1 MKPVSRPEAP
11 PPFPLFLDLAGA
23 SVLVVGGG
31 DAAVAKLR
39 LLLASGAVPRVV
51 APAPSEALAALAE
64 ERGLAV
70 HRREFEPGDLDGA
83 RLCYVAVEDGAE
95 AVVAAARLRGV
106 LVNAVDQPALCDF
119 TTPAIVQRGRI
130 AIAISTSGVAPAL
143 ARAVRAR
150 IEAAI
155 PQGYGAL
162 AAFCAKWR
170 ARAAETFGRD
180 DRRRFWD
187 AVLGGPEAAAILR
200 GSEAEADALMHE
212 RLAARRASSAGRAS
226 LVGAGP
232 GDPELL
238 TIKALRAL
246 QEADVILYDRLI
258 GPAVLDL
265 ARRDARRIDVGKRCG
280 RHAMSQEAINRLMLR
295 FAQEGLHVVRLKGGD
310 PFVFGRG
317 GEELDALRAA
327 GVPVEVVP
335 GVTAACAAAAGLQA
349 PLTHRGVA
357 RSLHFV
363 TAHGKEAGLPPHDWR
378 ALAEMGGTLAVYM
391 GVRTLPALTSA
402 LLEAGRGAGTPAVAI
417 ENATLPNER
426 RVAGTLSTIAE
437 AVRAAGL
444 DGPTLVLIGE
454 VLDLARS
461 APAETCV
468 AA

>member
-1 MKPVSRPEAP
+1 VIPVSSPEP
-11 PPFPLFLDLAGA
+11 LPPFPLFLDLAGA
-23 SVLVVGGG
+23 CVLVVGGG

-51 APAPSEALAALAE
+51 DPAPSEALVALAE
-64 ERGLAV
+64 DGGFVV
-70 HRREFEPGDLDGA
+70 HRRAFEQGDLDGA
-83 RLCYVAVEDGAE
+83 RLCYVALDEGAKT
-95 AVVAAARLRGV
+95 VVAAARQRGV

-119 TTPAIVQRGRI
+119 TTPAMVQRGRI
-130 AIAISTSGVAPAL
+130 AIAISTAGVAPAL
-143 ARAVRAR
+143 ARAMRAR

-170 ARAAETFGRD
+170 ARAAEAFGREE
-180 DRRRFWD
+180 RQRFWD
-187 AVLGGPEAAAILR
+187 SVLGGPEAEAVLR
-200 GSEAEADALMHE
+200 GGEAKADALMRE
-212 RLAARRASSAGRAS
+212 RLAARRTTPAGRAS

-238 TIKALRAL
+238 TLKALRAL
-246 QEADVILYDRLI
+246 QEADVILYDKLI

-265 ARRDARRIDVGKRCG
+265 ARRDARRVDVGKRCG
-280 RHAMSQEAINRLMLR
+280 RHAMSQAAINRLMLR
-295 FAQEGLHVVRLKGGD
+295 FAQDGLHVVRLKGGD

-327 GVPVEVVP
+327 DVPVEVIP

-349 PLTHRGVA
+349 PLTHRGLA
-357 RSLHFV
+357 RSLHLV
-363 TAHGKEAGLPPHDWR
+363 TAHGKDEGLPPHDWR
-378 ALAEMGGTLAVYM
+378 ALAAMGGTLAVYM
-391 GVRTLPALTSA
+391 GVRTLPALARA
-402 LLEAGRGAGTPAVAI
+402 LLDAGRDPGTPAVAV
-417 ENATLPNER
+417 ENASLPHER
-426 RVAGTLSTIAE
+426 RVAGTLASIAE

-461 APAETCV
+461 APAEVGV

>member
-1 MKPVSRPEAP
+1 MTPVPKPEPVS
-11 PPFPLFLDLAGA
+11 PFPLFLDLTGA
-23 SVLVVGGG
+23 CVLVVGGG

-39 LLLASGAVPRVV
+39 LLLASGALPRVID
-51 APAPSEALAALAE
+51 PTPSEALMALAD
-64 ERGLAV
+64 ERGLV
-70 HRREFEPGDLDGA
+70 MHRRAFAPSDLDGA
-83 RLCYVAVEDGAE
+83 RVCYVAVEQGAE
-95 AVVAAARLRGV
+95 AVVAAARQRGV

-130 AIAISTSGVAPAL
+130 AIAISTAGVAPAL

-150 IEAAI
+150 IEAAV

-162 AAFCAKWR
+162 AAFCARWR
-170 ARAAETFGRD
+170 ARAAETFGREE
-180 DRRRFWD
+180 RRRFWD
-187 AVLGGPEAAAILR
+187 AVLGGPEAEAVLR
-200 GSEAEADALMHE
+200 GDEAEADALVRE
-212 RLAARRASSAGRAS
+212 RLAARRTTPAGRAS

-238 TIKALRAL
+238 TLKALRAL
-246 QEADVILYDRLI
+246 QEADVILYDKLI

-265 ARRDARRIDVGKRCG
+265 ARWDARRVDVGKRCG
-280 RHAMSQEAINRLMLR
+280 RHAMSQAAINRLMLR
-295 FAQEGLHVVRLKGGD
+295 FAQDGLHVVRLKGGD

-327 GVPVEVVP
+327 GVPVEVIP

-349 PLTHRGVA
+349 PLTHRGLA

-363 TAHGKEAGLPPHDWR
+363 TAHGKDERLPPHDWR
-378 ALAEMGGTLAVYM
+378 ALAAMGGTLAVYM
-391 GVRTLPALTSA
+391 GVRTLPALTRA
-402 LLEAGRGAGTPAVAI
+402 LLDAGRDPGTPAVAV
-417 ENATLPNER
+417 ENASLPGER
-426 RVAGTLSTIAE
+426 RVAGTLASIAE

-461 APAETCV
+461 APAEVGV